1 MSGDVGDDLGEFGR
15 FGHGGLAVE
24 FFGQLVASLPELLDF
39 GGQFGHPW
47 RGGLLVY
54 GAVLEAV
61 KYRSTAVLAFDS
73 SPVTCR
79 VR

>member
-24 FFGQLVASLPELLDF
+24 FFGQLVALLPELLDF

-54 GAVLEAV
+54 GS
-61 KYRSTAVLAFDS
+61 RSGEIPFHGGVGF
-73 SPVTCR
+73 R
-79 VR
+79 